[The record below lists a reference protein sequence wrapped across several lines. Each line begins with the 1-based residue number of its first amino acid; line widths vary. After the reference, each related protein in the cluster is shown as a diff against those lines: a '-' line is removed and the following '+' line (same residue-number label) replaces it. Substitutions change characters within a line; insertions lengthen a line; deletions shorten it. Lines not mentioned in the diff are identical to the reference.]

1 MPPISDLRAAITSAP
16 MSAVLIVVN
25 VAVFV
30 AVRIDGRLMDVL
42 ALPPDRAG
50 LLEQPWTVVT
60 VFFTAEAL
68 IHIAAA
74 VLVIGIFGVRF
85 ERVAGSK
92 HVLGVYLLAGLAGSL
107 ALVATA
113 VVTGFDEPSNGA
125 SAAFFGLMG
134 ALVACPRETW
144 GAKLHVEKIVFVVV
158 VAQLA
163 PAVGIGDWVSSAA
176 HLAGIGLGATYGYL
190 VRPRIADRQRPSSI
204 DA

>member
-30 AVRIDGRLMDVL
+30 AVRIDGRLMEVL

-134 ALVACPRETW
+134 ALAACPRETW
-144 GAKLHVEKIVFVVV
+144 GAKLHIEKIVFVVV

-176 HLAGIGLGATYGYL
+176 HLAGIGVGACYGYL
-190 VRPRIADRQRPSSI
+190 VRPRIADRERPSSI

>member
-134 ALVACPRETW
+134 ALAACPRETW
-144 GAKLHVEKIVFVVV
+144 GAKLHIEKIVFVVV

-176 HLAGIGLGATYGYL
+176 HLAGIGVGATYGYL
-190 VRPRIADRQRPSSI
+190 VRPRIADRERPSTI